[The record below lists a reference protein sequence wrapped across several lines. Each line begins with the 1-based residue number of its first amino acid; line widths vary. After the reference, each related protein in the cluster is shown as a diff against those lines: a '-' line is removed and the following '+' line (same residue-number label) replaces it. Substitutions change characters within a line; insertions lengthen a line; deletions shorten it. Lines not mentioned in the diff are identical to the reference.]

1 MLGPRDLRPDP
12 LLTAIALE
20 YGTGGGF
27 ACEQIVP
34 RRIVANREFKYAVWD
49 LGKYTSDDTADL
61 RAPGA
66 PANQDTDAGLTWTT
80 GMAYAHAK
88 KQKITDEDIAN
99 TPNPAALERAKI
111 QRMVWSIRRGKEL
124 ALRTIAGNTTAY
136 AHATPAIK
144 WDAAGGTNVVIEANI
159 DAAKEAF
166 LLACGVDATHILLP
180 PLVAKVFKRDPT
192 VRALRKFTDERL
204 LINGELPPVVFGL
217 NVVVPGGVVNASA
230 PGIAPA
236 LARIW
241 NVANATLF
249 YVNPAAATDP
259 EAMTSVEEFG
269 QAGFP
274 SGGDYPVVTWR
285 DADMSTKTQ
294 WYSVE
299 NVWDMEVVAACI
311 YIINAVLT

>member
-1 MLGPRDLRPDP
+1 V
-12 LLTAIALE
+12 
-20 YGTGGGF
+20 
-27 ACEQIVP
+27 EQIVP
-34 RRIVANREFKYAVWD
+34 RRTVANREFKYGVWD

-66 PANQDTDAGLTWTT
+66 PANQDTDAGLTWVT

-88 KQKITDEDIAN
+88 KQKITDEDLAN
-99 TPNPAALERAKI
+99 TPNPAGLERAKI

-124 ALRTIAGNTTAY
+124 ALRTIAGNTGLY
-136 AHATPAIK
+136 GHAQPAVR
-144 WDAAGGTNVVIEANI
+144 WDAAANVVIEANI

-166 LLACGVDATHILLP
+166 LLACGLEPTHLLLP

-192 VRALRKFTDERL
+192 VRVLRKFTDDRL

-230 PGIAPA
+230 AGIAPA

-269 QAGFP
+269 QTGFP
-274 SGGDYPVVTWR
+274 GGGDFPVVTWR
-285 DADMSTKTQ
+285 DPDLSAKTQ

-299 NVWDMEVVAACI
+299 NVWDMEVAAPCI
-311 YIINAVLT
+311 YIMNGVLT